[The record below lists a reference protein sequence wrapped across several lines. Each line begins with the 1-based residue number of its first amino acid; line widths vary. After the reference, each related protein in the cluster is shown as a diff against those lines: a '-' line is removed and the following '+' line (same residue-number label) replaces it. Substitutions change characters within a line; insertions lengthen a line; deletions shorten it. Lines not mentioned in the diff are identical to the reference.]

1 MANMFHRAFLVFAL
15 LSSVQALAGDMVDI
29 TDRSV

>member
-15 LSSVQALAGDMVDI
+15 LSSGPALADDMLDF
-29 TDRSV
+29 TDRSL